1 MKIDIRSP
9 KSVYITIG
17 NKTFY
22 IDDSTDEAI
31 MELLSPFGHELHM
44 KKILKEQTYCRNCGS
59 KLGLDCGEAEPD
71 YNHEY
76 CSLGCYHEDHIGYDP
91 ELNKELHSQLN

>member
-1 MKIDIRSP
+1 MKIDIRTP

-17 NKTFY
+17 NKTFN

-31 MELLSPFGHELHM
+31 MEQFEAD
-44 KKILKEQTYCRNCGS
+44 IYCKCCGS
-59 KLGLDCGEAEPD
+59 RIGIDCGEAEPD

-76 CSLGCYHEDHIGYDP
+76 CSKGCYDEDTIGYDP

>member
-1 MKIDIRSP
+1 MEYDRSP

-31 MELLSPFGHELHM
+31 MELLSP
-44 KKILKEQTYCRNCGS
+44 TYCKNCGS
-59 KLGLDCGEAEPD
+59 TLGLDCGEAEPD

-76 CSLGCYHEDHIGYDP
+76 CSKGCCHEHIKGYDASQMQIS
-91 ELNKELHSQLN
+91 LTQLN

>member
-31 MELLSPFGHELHM
+31 MEQFEAD
-44 KKILKEQTYCRNCGS
+44 IYCKCCGS
-59 KLGLDCGEAEPD
+59 RIGIDCGEAEPD

-76 CSLGCYHEDHIGYDP
+76 CSKGCYHEDTKGYDP
-91 ELNKELHSQLN
+91 ELNKELHRKIIQYREKDSLTK

>member
-1 MKIDIRSP
+1 MKIDIRTP

-31 MELLSPFGHELHM
+31 MEQFE
-44 KKILKEQTYCRNCGS
+44 
-59 KLGLDCGEAEPD
+59 
-71 YNHEY
+71 
-76 CSLGCYHEDHIGYDP
+76 EDIY
-91 ELNKELHSQLN
+91 